1 MFHQFATGT
10 NEGFI
15 YKSDDN
21 NRTARQQLTQSTV
34 GRAETE
40 VSHLEGGRGEGG
52 HLDLCNSIH
61 QTQRLL
67 MYTME
72 YILSCSTVLVTSA
85 DGETEEWMPRV
96 KDVIL
101 M

>member
-10 NEGFI
+10 NEDFI

-21 NRTARQQLTQSTV
+21 NRTTRQQLTQSTV

-40 VSHLEGGRGEGG
+40 VSHPEGGEG